1 VEHDVKTKIIISF
14 VFLLNLTGCAE
25 LEETSQAAD
34 KPYTSADC
42 QNQQSG
48 CRYGA
53 SPSWQNAF

>member
-1 VEHDVKTKIIISF
+1 MKTKIIISF